1 MLTANLA
8 QHKQLLAEKTT
19 QIDKLNAQIQE
30 LSAVAKTESDQL
42 ATLQRRAK
50 VRSERASKV
59 ANLKRI
65 IEERHRSGR
74 KTSKSA
80 SPGDADVPASSVLQ
94 LAEQLPHNTNDPAQI
109 AGQLTPNLQDA
120 ILTQTPSSAELRSI
134 AKAYEANNAQLSA
147 RSTQLRSRSTQLEYL
162 YRKVVSLCTG
172 VAEEKVED
180 SLGALLAAVESERG
194 ALGREEAGRVR
205 EFLIKVEGVGGAEAT
220 AV

>member
-50 VRSERASKV
+50 SRSERASKIT
-59 ANLKRI
+59 NLKRI
-65 IEERHRSGR
+65 IEERHRSGC
-74 KTSKSA
+74 KTIKSA
-80 SPGDADVPASSVLQ
+80 TVGDADAPISSVL
-94 LAEQLPHNTNDPAQI
+94 AI
-109 AGQLTPNLQDA
+109 AGKLPENIEDITQLSPNLRDTIA
-120 ILTQTPSSAELRSI
+120 NTPSVPELRTL
-134 AKAYEANNAQLSA
+134 AKAYEANNAQLYH
-147 RSTQLRSRSTQLEYL
+147 RSTQLKSRSTQLEHL

-172 VAEEKVED
+172 VAEDKVED
-180 SLGALLAAVESERG
+180 SLGALLAAVESEKG
-194 ALGREEAGRVR
+194 VLGREEAGRVR
-205 EFLIKVEGVGGAEAT
+205 EFLIKVEGVGGVGEGVV